1 MKICVI
7 TLHATRNYGSALQ
20 SLATQYTFEK
30 AGCDVIFVNFIR
42 KDSLDHNLPNTM
54 TENNK
59 GAVKFAKKMILRPTV
74 ARWRKVFDSF
84 LSENINLTPQ
94 VYSSEED
101 FQKYGIPEAD
111 IYCTGSD
118 QVWNSGWNKGILR
131 PFYLSFAP
139 DDKRKIA
146 YSASFGKPILD
157 EWEIPETRELLR
169 RYDAISVREKS
180 AVDILE
186 RQLGISGTEHVL
198 DPTLAVPREF
208 WKKRIL
214 DRRIKE
220 KYVLVYQ
227 LNSNPEFEQ
236 YQVKFAKK
244 HGLQLVRF
252 CYRYD
257 QLSKPGKHILIPDV
271 LEFPSMIYHAEYV
284 LTDSF
289 HATAFSINLNK
300 KFVSLYPSQY
310 GGRIQSIL
318 ELTGLQSRH
327 LSGFNDFYLND
338 EGIDYSRVNQI
349 LDIQRQSTENFVKR
363 AIGL

>member
-1 MKICVI
+1 MKVCVI

-20 SLATQYTFEK
+20 TLATQYIFEQ
-30 AGCDVIFVNFIR
+30 AGCEVIFVNFIR
-42 KDSLDHNLPNTM
+42 EDSLDRNLPDTM
-54 TENNK
+54 TVK
-59 GAVKFAKKMILRPTV
+59 DHGAIKLIKKMILHPTI
-74 ARWRKVFDSF
+74 ARWRIVFERF
-84 LSENINLTPQ
+84 LHKHIHLTTQ
-94 VYSSEED
+94 VYSSDKD
-101 FQKYGIPEAD
+101 FLRYGVPKAD

-139 DDKRKIA
+139 EDKRKIA
-146 YSASFGKPILD
+146 YSASFGKPSLD
-157 EWEIPETRELLR
+157 EWEIQETRELLS
-169 RYDAISVREKS
+169 RYDAISVREAS
-180 AVDILE
+180 GVDIVE
-186 RQLGISGTEHVL
+186 NQLGIHGVQHVL
-198 DPTLAVPREF
+198 DPTMAVPRDY
-208 WKKRIL
+208 WKDKIL

-227 LNSNPEFEQ
+227 LNSNSDFER
-236 YQVKFAKK
+236 YQVGFAKK
-244 HGLQLVRF
+244 HGLKLVRF

-300 KFVSLYPSQY
+300 KFISIFPNQY

-327 LSGFNDFYLND
+327 LSDYNDFYMND
-338 EGIDYSRVNQI
+338 EGIDYVPVNRI
-349 LDIQRQSTENFVKR
+349 LDTQRCSTVDFVKR
-363 AIGL
+363 AIEI